1 MAPVILKP
9 KNIVLNNLVFSDVKE
24 NQMGGN
30 GVYISYDNPKMS
42 QTHRIY
48 VQTPKMFVPFGA
60 SKYSPKD
67 KKQREDE
74 TPRYSLNLSFGRENN
89 SKITNFKE
97 KMISLDKYVAE
108 QLLKNNSWIKALGMT
123 GKKLTMDSIDL
134 IRSSIIRYAND
145 PSKDYPPT
153 INVKVPNRYD
163 TNEFV
168 TEFYDKNKVRLEV
181 DRDNIESIVPPKS
194 EVKCLLQISN
204 IWFIGGKFGVSVK
217 ALQVAVYPSE
227 SITGYAFDDS
237 SDEEREDVKAV
248 NEVSGL
254 GLSSSDSEQ
263 EEEEVVVKEQTVLS
277 DSEEEE
283 EEVVEVK
290 KPPPKKRRGRRKKT
304 GGV

>member
-1 MAPVILKP
+1 MAPIILKP
-9 KNIVLNNLVFSDVKE
+9 KNIVLDNLEFSDVKE

-42 QTHRIY
+42 QKHRIY
-48 VQTPKMFVPFGA
+48 IQTPKMFVPFGA
-60 SKYSPKD
+60 SKYNPKD

-74 TPRYSLNLSFGRENN
+74 TPRYSLNLSFGRDNN
-89 SKITNFKE
+89 AKVTNFKN
-97 KMISLDKYVAE
+97 KMLELDKYVAK

-134 IRSSIIRYAND
+134 IRSSIIRYAKD

-181 DRDNIESIVPPKS
+181 DRENIENIVPPKS

-204 IWFIGGKFGVSVK
+204 IWFIGGKFGVSIK

-237 SDEEREDVKAV
+237 SDEEEQKEDVKAV

-263 EEEEVVVKEQTVLS
+263 EEVVEVKEQTVLS

-283 EEVVEVK
+283 VVEVK
-290 KPPPKKRRGRRKKT
+290 KPTPKKRRGRRKKT
-304 GGV
+304 GV